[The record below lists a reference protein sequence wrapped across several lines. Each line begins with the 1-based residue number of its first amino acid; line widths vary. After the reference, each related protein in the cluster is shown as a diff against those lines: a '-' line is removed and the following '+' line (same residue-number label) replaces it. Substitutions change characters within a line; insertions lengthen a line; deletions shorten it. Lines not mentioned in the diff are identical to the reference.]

1 MNRQERAVVVDICE
15 GHKKNLGRFLPEE
28 IVNKKEHQNKGVNVS
43 LSSEVLELIDYQIG
57 VVYRDKNQRFQE
69 LLKYYSY

>member
-1 MNRQERAVVVDICE
+1 
-15 GHKKNLGRFLPEE
+15 FLPEE
-28 IVNKKEHQNKGVNVS
+28 IVNKKVHQNKGVNVS

-57 VVYRDKNQRFQE
+57 VVYRDKNQRLQE